1 MLILLVSLQIGN
13 CVGAAN
19 HQHFIIFLV
28 SIVISCLYV
37 VMMSFYTIFHVWP
50 SQPGNI
56 ASTDSSAVS
65 EVLKQILAGIASS
78 VLLLSV
84 RGLVLLYLAFA
95 CLSVDI
101 GITVLLWQQLHYIY
115 EGKTYIAHIS
125 SPNSGNGGC
134 QNILRFFSCPYWAYR
149 FFLIPTNAAK
159 LQESS
164 TKVL

>member
-1 MLILLVSLQIGN
+1 MLILLTSLQIGN

-19 HQHFIIFLV
+19 HRHFLIFLI
-28 SIVISCLYV
+28 SIVISCSYV
-37 VMMSFYTIFHVWP
+37 VMMSSYTIFHIWP
-50 SQPGNI
+50 PQLESL
-56 ASTDSSAVS
+56 ASTDPSAIS
-65 EVLKQILAGIASS
+65 EVLRQILTGIARS

-101 GITVLLWQQLHYIY
+101 GITVLLWQQLYYIY

-125 SPNSGNGGC
+125 SQNSGNGGC

-149 FFLIPTNAAK
+149 FFLIPANTAK

-164 TKVL
+164 SKVL